1 MQRENFPVHSSQLK
15 SVRGAC
21 PMREMQRLSMLRHDT
36 QAVCRAAQNGI
47 EYPLTPRSTA
57 RVHDVFADD
66 RQMRA
71 NFDDVTPHRYGATC
85 ETRVMR
91 PLL

>member
-1 MQRENFPVHSSQLK
+1 MQRENLPVHSSQLK

-21 PMREMQRLSMLRHDT
+21 PTREIQRLSMLRHDT
-36 QAVCRAAQNGI
+36 QAVCRAAHSAV

-57 RVHDVFADD
+57 RAHDTVAAG

-71 NFDDVTPHRYGATC
+71 NFDDVTPQRYGAT
-85 ETRVMR
+85 
-91 PLL
+91 